1 MSRRV
6 GIAVLRGTL
15 VAAGCAATM
24 GSFAAAIGT
33 ASPVHQVPPGRPQ
46 PVAGTPMR
54 YLPNPFAGAAGR
66 YYRLIWGIDSL
77 DVKRVESGEMI
88 EFTWR
93 VLDPDKAQLLN
104 DVRAAP
110 ALVDRQAGV
119 SLVVPSIDMVGM
131 LRQRMTPQSGK
142 TYWMAFANTGR
153 VVKPGDRVDV
163 VIGEFRANGLVVQ

>member
-1 MSRRV
+1 
-6 GIAVLRGTL
+6 
-15 VAAGCAATM
+15 M
-24 GSFAAAIGT
+24 GSFAAPVDT
-33 ASPVHQVPPGRPQ
+33 APSVHQVPPGRPQ
-46 PVAGTPMR
+46 PVAGTPTR

-93 VLDPDKAQLLN
+93 VLDPGKAQLLN
-104 DVRAAP
+104 DVRTTP
-110 ALVDRQAGV
+110 SLVDRQQGV
-119 SLVVPSIDMVGM
+119 SLVVPSMDMVGL
-131 LRQRMTPQSGK
+131 LRQRTTPEPGK

>member
-1 MSRRV
+1 MNHRVWIAALRRAL
-6 GIAVLRGTL
+6 I
-15 VAAGCAATM
+15 AAGCGVALSSPAAPI
-24 GSFAAAIGT
+24 AAVPGR
-33 ASPVHQVPPGRPQ
+33 VPPQ
-46 PVAGTPMR
+46 VAGTPTR

-93 VLDPDKAQLLN
+93 VLDPDKARLLN
-104 DVRAAP
+104 DVRTTP
-110 ALVDRQAGV
+110 ALVDPQAGV
-119 SLVVPSIDMVGM
+119 SLAVPSMDMVGM
-131 LRQRMTPQSGK
+131 LRQRTTPESGK